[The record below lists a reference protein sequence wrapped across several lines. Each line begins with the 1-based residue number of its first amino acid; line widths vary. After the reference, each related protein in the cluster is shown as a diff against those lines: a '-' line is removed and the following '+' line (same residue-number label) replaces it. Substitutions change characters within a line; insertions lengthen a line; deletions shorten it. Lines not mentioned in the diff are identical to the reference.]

1 MVDFESVID
10 RLKQYFIVSKDTEL
24 ADELGISQGNFGG
37 YKKRGTIPYEQILK
51 TLDNTDADLQWIF
64 YGIETKKSDIPK
76 TAFIQYYSDLSS
88 SDGNGTIDLL
98 GPYEIIQIDATLFPD
113 TDIKN
118 IIAIKVH
125 STIMSPTIMS
135 QDTVFVDRSKTPL
148 VSGKAYLIQING
160 IVLLT
165 RMYVTS
171 SGWMSKPDN
180 GNYPEDFITED
191 KIRVIGKMTHKMGDI
206 G

>member
-1 MVDFESVID
+1 MVDVVNVFE
-10 RLKQYFIVSKDTEL
+10 RLKHFFKFSSDVEL
-24 ADELGISQGNFGG
+24 ADKLKITPTNLSG
-37 YKKRGTIPYEQILK
+37 YKRRKTIPYEDIFVALN
-51 TLDNTDADLQWIF
+51 NTDADLQWIF
-64 YGIETKKSDIPK
+64 YGIESKIHQPK

-88 SDGNGTIDLL
+88 SDGNGNIDLL
-98 GPYEIIQIDATLFPD
+98 SPYEMIQIDATLFPN

-160 IVLLT
+160 VTLLT

>member
-1 MVDFESVID
+1 MVDIDSVLD
-10 RLKQYFIVSKDTEL
+10 RLKHFFQIGKDIDL
-24 ADELGISQGNFGG
+24 AEKLNVTTANLGG
-37 YKKRGTIPYEQILK
+37 YKRRGTIPYEQILIA
-51 TLDNTDADLQWIF
+51 LEDTDADLQWIF
-64 YGIETKKSDIPK
+64 YGIESKTVQPK
-76 TAFIQYYSDLSS
+76 TAHIQYYSDLSS
-88 SDGNGTIDLL
+88 SDGNGNIDLL
-98 GPYEIIQIDATLFPD
+98 GPYEIIQIDAMLFPD

-135 QDTVFVDRSKTPL
+135 QDIVFVDRSKTPL

>member
-1 MVDFESVID
+1 MVDIESVFE
-10 RLKQYFIVSKDTEL
+10 RLKHFFKVTSDIDL
-24 ADELGISQGNFGG
+24 AKKLGLTSTNFAG
-37 YKKRGTIPYEQILK
+37 YKKRETIPYEHIFTALS
-51 TLDNTDADLQWIF
+51 DSDADLQYIF
-64 YGIETKKSDIPK
+64 YGIESKTYQPQ
-76 TAFIQYYSDLSS
+76 TAFIQYYSDISS
-88 SDGNGTIDLL
+88 SDGNGSIDLL
-98 GPYEIIQIDATLFPD
+98 GPYKMIQIDAALFPD

-125 STIMSPTIMS
+125 STIMSPTVMS
-135 QDTVFVDRSKTPL
+135 QDTVFIDRSKTPL

-160 IVLLT
+160 VVLLT